1 MGATAVRFLFGLPF
15 AALFLAAVA
24 RAAPLPAHFSRLF
37 TSSVSTSL
45 KRPLSTALAA

>member
-1 MGATAVRFLFGLPF
+1 MIERSGIRACPARPRGR
-15 AALFLAAVA
+15 